1 MQETF
6 AARLK
11 EAMDNKGFKQS
22 DVIREA
28 TARGSRLGKSQMS
41 QYVSG
46 KTIPRKDVLQ
56 LLAAILEVDQESLLD
71 HEEPFVDNKSSSKS
85 SPSSIKVD
93 EFNQGTSREPGAK
106 FNKEREQ
113 ESDRTMN
120 REPNKKINKEY
131 DKKSNVNNIGNEG
144 SDTGMV
150 REFKKST
157 KLDNV
162 LYDVRGP
169 VLEEA
174 ERMEMMGASILKL
187 NIGNPAPFG
196 FRAPDEVV
204 FDASRQLVESEG
216 YSAAKGLFSARKA
229 IMQYAQIKHIPN
241 VSIDDIY
248 TGNGVSELINLS
260 MLALLNNGDEVLLPS
275 PDYPL
280 WTACVTLAGG
290 TPVHYICDEQAEWYP
305 DIDDIKKKVSPR
317 TKAIVIINPNNPTGA
332 LYPRELLE
340 EIVEIARQNNLI
352 IFSDEIYD
360 RLVMDGLEHISIAS
374 MAPDLFCV
382 TFSGLSKSHMIAG
395 YRIGWMILSGNK
407 ALARDY
413 ILGLNML
420 SNMRMCSNVP
430 AQSIVQTALGG
441 HQSVNDYIRPGGRVY
456 EQRDFVY
463 EALNSIPGVSAVKPK
478 AGFYIFPKLDT
489 KRFNITNDEQFAFD
503 LLHEKKIL
511 LSHGGA
517 FNWHTPDHFR
527 VVFLPRIE
535 VLGDAV
541 NKLGDFLST
550 YRQR

>member
-1 MQETF
+1 MQEGF
-6 AARLK
+6 AKRLK
-11 EAMDNKGFKQS
+11 DAMAAKGYKQS
-22 DVIREA
+22 DLIREA
-28 TARGSRLGKSQMS
+28 AARGEKLGKSQVS

-46 KTIPRKDVLQ
+46 KTVPRKDVLNI
-56 LLAAILEVDQESLLD
+56 LSSILEVDAAVLSGDLATMQNANNGECQSGD
-71 HEEPFVDNKSSSKS
+71 SSIDNTKNKNHERSIDTPGRKGSDTSSSNFH
-85 SPSSIKVD
+85 D
-93 EFNQGTSREPGAK
+93 ND
-106 FNKEREQ
+106 
-113 ESDRTMN
+113 DRN
-120 REPNKKINKEY
+120 EDY
-131 DKKSNVNNIGNEG
+131 EG
-144 SDTGMV
+144 SDTAMV

-174 ERMEMMGASILKL
+174 ERMEAMGASILKL

-196 FRAPDEVV
+196 FRTPDEVV
-204 FDASRQLVESEG
+204 FDMSRQLVDSEG

-229 IMQYAQIKHIPN
+229 IMQYAQIKGIPN
-241 VSIDDIY
+241 VAIDDIY

-260 MLALLNNGDEVLLPS
+260 MLALLDAGDEVLLPS

-305 DIDDIKKKVSPR
+305 DIDDIKKKVTPR

-332 LYPRELLE
+332 LYPREVLE
-340 EIVEIARQNNLI
+340 EIVEVARQNNLI

-395 YRIGWMILSGNK
+395 YRIGWMVLSGNK
-407 ALARDY
+407 KLAHDY

-456 EQRDFVY
+456 EQRNYIY
-463 EALNSIPGVSAVKPK
+463 EALNSIPGVTAVKPK

-535 VLGDAV
+535 VLSDAT
-541 NKLGDFLST
+541 NKLSDFLAT
-550 YRQR
+550 YRQK